1 MRKFIIDILFVQL
14 VNNHN
19 LQNAKELNQCT
30 TDFDFEVDNL
40 KVVLDLIG
48 YSYEDL
54 TGLPASSKDIIY
66 DSFYDIIEY
75 NSIDNKIDE
84 EHTKGNIAVFLQ
96 AVCDATVNRYKFR
109 NEKVNDNLK
118 ELIEQCNEATDIV
131 TI

>member
-1 MRKFIIDILFVQL
+1 LFVQL
-14 VNNHN
+14 VSNHN
-19 LQNAKELNQCT
+19 LQNAKKLNQCA
-30 TDFDFEVDNL
+30 TDYDFEVDNL

-66 DSFYDIIEY
+66 DQFYDIVEY
-75 NSIDNKIDE
+75 NNIDNKIDE

-96 AVCDATVNRYKFR
+96 AICNVTVSSYEFR
-109 NEKVNDNLK
+109 NEKINDNLK
-118 ELIEQCNEATDIV
+118 ELIEQCNKATDVV